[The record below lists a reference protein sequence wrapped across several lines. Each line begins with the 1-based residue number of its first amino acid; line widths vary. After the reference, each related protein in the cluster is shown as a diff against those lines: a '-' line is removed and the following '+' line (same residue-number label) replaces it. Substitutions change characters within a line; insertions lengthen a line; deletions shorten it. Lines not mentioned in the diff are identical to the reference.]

1 MILNHVDNGFGCGCG
16 WQQQNPH
23 KGWRHQKYEN
33 RFSYYEYRGELRSGA
48 AA

>member
-23 KGWRHQKYEN
+23 KGWRHMDSRPKLHFLLHKEKQKY
-33 RFSYYEYRGELRSGA
+33 RK
-48 AA
+48 